1 MFDDIYIDLV
11 KKVVE
16 RYKKY
21 IDKYLFEFV
30 KYFVELFSDKYK
42 VWVDRVKS
50 NIEVKIYRDL
60 IFGLDI
66 DLYLIKV

>member
-42 VWVDRVKS
+42 VWVDKVKS
-50 NIEVKIYRDL
+50 NIKVKIYRDL

-66 DLYLIKV
+66 EFYFIDK